1 MKGLKQ
7 LLKAVFA
14 LCLAIGALAL
24 TVSLTKK
31 LRGEEEEKT
40 PQDTYSV
47 SYLAVEDGEV
57 VRMYDSLYMKG
68 GNYPTTYTNGERL
81 YVDDLNEIIFVGAT
95 EDRTFLGWYID
106 PECETPFECGGTYSE
121 NLTLYA
127 KLNVGYWTQNY

>member
-1 MKGLKQ
+1 MKKLKQ
-7 LLKAVFA
+7 LLSAVFA
-14 LCLAIGALAL
+14 LCIAIGALAL

-68 GNYPTTYTNGERL
+68 GNYPTTYTNGETL
-81 YVDDLNEIIFVGAT
+81 HVDDLREIIFVGAD

-106 PECETPFECGGTYSE
+106 PECKTPFESGGKYTE

-127 KLNVGYWTQNY
+127 KLEKGYWSGLY